1 MPAKINGD
9 DSIRVRK
16 LIKLVFPLP
25 GLASITVE
33 KDYRSGSMLWSDID
47 HREMNRRLGWNL
59 DR

>member
-47 HREMNRRLGWNL
+47 HREMNRRLG
-59 DR
+59 